1 MAFNLENMT
10 IDYKKMLR
18 MIPSDRATLAQ
29 SGAIS
34 DLISSLTPGQLVNLF
49 PRYYRD
55 KLPDVGQAV
64 SSLGGAL
71 SGATNISGRPGGG
84 STYSPDQSKPLKSP
98 SAEEK
103 AVQEL
108 LQEAKVGQ
116 YADLPEGKIGL
127 YRPAY
132 SLTDADLSDEVI
144 RTIAGE
150 ARLSSKEG
158 VDAVINV
165 MLNRVGS
172 DQYGSNLL
180 EVASQG
186 HGTSGVQFE
195 GFNKGKVSEEQAE
208 YIRQRI
214 RILSSGAAPD
224 NTFGA
229 NEFRGDYYVYGKGRG
244 KSFYRDAEKQGFVN
258 IGGNIFAARGNYSGP
273 YQGYDQT
280 EVQERLKQAEIESAS
295 QNIQSI
301 EDVMGKFEASMIDQL
316 DERLRKYYTNA
327 DPIQKKNF
335 EDALGKLGTEKFN
348 ETLQR
353 QPLNNATIKAASILK
368 TSGDSIL
375 DPSLTRVSQDQD
387 QLAGTRKLPLQQ
399 ELVDTMNYAAQKI
412 SEETGRN
419 IYFKTFSGGQ
429 ASLGSGGPR
438 TGSTEHD
445 LGGAA
450 DNYFIEVLPDG
461 TERML
466 SMSNPDDKSLMYKT
480 AYHFARAGGRSV
492 GLETGYMGNESIH
505 LGISRNNEDPTHH
518 ADKELSAVVDQGKS
532 EFLQEAKEKGW
543 DPQYGYKDFYLQ
555 EKQKRQKEADAKLK
569 AEAEAIAQSDPV
581 TAAQNNMQPPEPQ
594 QPTSASPST
603 SAVSDPA
610 AAAQSNMQPSVPPA
624 GLSAVEIPPVA
635 VPALSYGGTVE
646 MPPAVPGEGIAGV
659 DMKTGALKFVGND
672 RELYTQDDQGNLR
685 VDPSTIRRE
694 DQKVEMVSAE
704 PQRVEAP
711 NQPVQRRPEQ
721 PMPVSTPDPN
731 FLETMSSGSMSSS
744 PSQLR
749 ALNRAKLY
757 GDNSGNLVNGH
768 FS

>member
-18 MIPSDRATLAQ
+18 MVPSDRTSLAQ

-55 KLPDVGQAV
+55 QLPDVGKAV

-71 SGATNISGRPGGG
+71 SGGTNLSGGGGGGG
-84 STYSPDQSKPLKSP
+84 STYTPNTTNPPKSP

-108 LQEAKVGQ
+108 LQEAGIGTVELSGDSREKA
-116 YADLPEGKIGL
+116 ADLTDRMVKDLGISETKAAAIVGNFMHESGDFQHMQEIAPVSGRGGYGWAQWTGPRRRNFEAFVAEKRLDINSDAANYQFFLHEIQNDPYEKQQFERWKNTEYGDLAAETVAFENSYERAGVKHHGSRIQRAETALQMYEQKI
-127 YRPAY
+127 ANIE
-132 SLTDADLSDEVI
+132 SEASNIKDLSI
-144 RTIAGE
+144 
-150 ARLSSKEG
+150 
-158 VDAVINV
+158 
-165 MLNRVGS
+165 
-172 DQYGSNLL
+172 
-180 EVASQG
+180 
-186 HGTSGVQFE
+186 VQPQFDP
-195 GFNKGKVSEEQAE
+195 NMVS
-208 YIRQRI
+208 
-214 RILSSGAAPD
+214 
-224 NTFGA
+224 
-229 NEFRGDYYVYGKGRG
+229 
-244 KSFYRDAEKQGFVN
+244 
-258 IGGNIFAARGNYSGP
+258 
-273 YQGYDQT
+273 
-280 EVQERLKQAEIESAS
+280 
-295 QNIQSI
+295 
-301 EDVMGKFEASMIDQL
+301 QL
-316 DERLRKYYTNA
+316 DERLQKWYNNA
-327 DPIQKKNF
+327 NDIQKKNF
-335 EDALGKLGTEKFN
+335 EEALGKLGVDKFN
-348 ETLQR
+348 QTMER
-353 QPLNNATIKAASILK
+353 QPINNATIEAVSILK

-429 ASLGSGGPR
+429 APLGSGGPR

-461 TERML
+461 TEKML

-505 LGISRNNEDPTHH
+505 FGISRNNEDPTHH
-518 ADKELSAVVDQGKS
+518 ADKELSAIVDQGKS
-532 EFLQEAKEKGW
+532 EFLQEAKEKDW
-543 DPQYGYKDFYLQ
+543 DPKYGYKDFYLQ

-569 AEAEAIAQSDPV
+569 TEAEAIAQSDPV
-581 TAAQNNMQPPEPQ
+581 TAAQNNMQQPPTE
-594 QPTSASPST
+594 
-603 SAVSDPA
+603 
-610 AAAQSNMQPSVPPA
+610 
-624 GLSAVEIPPVA
+624 
-635 VPALSYGGTVE
+635 VPALPAAEIPAVAAPGLSIGGTVP
-646 MPPAVPGEGIAGV
+646 MTPGENIAGV
-659 DMKTGALKFVGND
+659 NTTTGKLEFMSND
-672 RELYTQDDQGNLR
+672 RELYTKDDSGNLR
-685 VDPSTIRRE
+685 VDPSTIRQE
-694 DQKVEMVSAE
+694 DQKAEVASAE
-704 PQRVEAP
+704 PQRVETQ
-711 NQPVQRRPEQ
+711 NQPMQRKPEQ

-731 FLETMSSGSMSSS
+731 FIDTMSSGSMASS

-757 GDNSGNLVNGH
+757 GENSGNLVNGH

>member
-18 MIPSDRATLAQ
+18 MIPSDRTTLAQ
-29 SGAIS
+29 SGAVS

-55 KLPDVGQAV
+55 KLPDVGQSGGGG
-64 SSLGGAL
+64 SSFGRAL
-71 SGATNISGRPGGG
+71 SGGTNLSGKDSSD
-84 STYSPDQSKPLKSP
+84 STYTPNTSKPLKSP

-108 LQEAKVGQ
+108 LQRAKVGQ

-150 ARLSSKEG
+150 ARMSSKDG

-180 EVASQG
+180 DVASQG
-186 HGTSGVQFE
+186 QGTSGVQFK
-195 GFNKGKVSEEQAE
+195 GFNKGKVSEDQAE

-214 RILSSGAAPD
+214 KILSSGAAPD

-229 NEFRGDYYVYGKGRG
+229 NEFRGDYYVYGEGRG
-244 KSFYRDAEKQGFVN
+244 KDFYRDAEKQGFVN

-273 YQGYDQT
+273 YQGYDQI

-301 EDVMGKFEASMIDQL
+301 EDVMGKFEAGMIDQL
-316 DERLRKYYTNA
+316 DERLRNYYTNA
-327 DPIQKKNF
+327 NPIQKKNF
-335 EDALGKLGTEKFN
+335 EDALGKLGTAQFN
-348 ETLQR
+348 ETMKKQPVNNVTLQ
-353 QPLNNATIKAASILK
+353 AVSIASDE
-368 TSGDSIL
+368 S
-375 DPSLTRVSQDQD
+375 RVSEEQ
-387 QLAGTRKLPLQQ
+387 AGFRSSPLKP
-399 ELVDTMNYAAQKI
+399 ELRNALEYAAEQSGLYVKV
-412 SEETGRN
+412 
-419 IYFKTFSGGQ
+419 FSGGQ
-429 ASLGSGGPR
+429 TEEQQASLAA
-438 TGSTEHD
+438 TGSDPSNRHD
-445 LGGAA
+445 IQNPDTPGAA
-450 DNYFIEVLPDG
+450 DIRLAYRDDNNNEVILDQ
-461 TERML
+461 
-466 SMSNPDDKSLMYKT
+466 SNPEHWPMIAEFVKNSSRT
-480 AYHFARAGGRSV
+480 IPSAGV
-492 GLETGYMGNESIH
+492 GGWSPNDNYMGKTSMHIGGPNKKGDAPLAYQGMEYFKQAH
-505 LGISRNNEDPTHH
+505 AEGVALREQDKKNDYDPLAEWTKKKQEEI
-518 ADKELSAVVDQGKS
+518 DK
-532 EFLQEAKEKGW
+532 
-543 DPQYGYKDFYLQ
+543 
-555 EKQKRQKEADAKLK
+555 K
-569 AEAEAIAQSDPV
+569 AEEAVTARVNSDPV
-581 TAAQNNMQPPEPQ
+581 TAAQNNMQVPPTELP
-594 QPTSASPST
+594 AL
-603 SAVSDPA
+603 PA
-610 AAAQSNMQPSVPPA
+610 A
-624 GLSAVEIPPVA
+624 EIPPVA
-635 VPALSYGGTVE
+635 APGLPAAEIPPVAAPGLSTGGTVE
-646 MPPAVPGEGIAGV
+646 MTPGENVVGINTTTG
-659 DMKTGALKFVGND
+659 KTKFVSND

-694 DQKVEMVSAE
+694 DQKAEIAPVE
-704 PQRVEAP
+704 PQRMEMT
-711 NQPVQRRPEQ
+711 NQPMQRKPEQ
-721 PMPVSTPDPN
+721 PMPVTTPDPN
-731 FLETMSSGSMSSS
+731 FVDTMSSGSMASS